1 MVHGKPRLAGTGQR
15 GNSTKE
21 SSPLEAP
28 LAQLNEPSGV
38 AADEGELPTVAVSR
52 KRCKSTIKYYVIFFS
67 TMMNLM
73 NLMSFELLAH
83 FGTYAELA
91 VSLCPFVV
99 LQP

>member
-1 MVHGKPRLAGTGQR
+1 MHGKPRLAGTGQR

-52 KRCKSTIKYYVIFFS
+52 KRCKSTIKYCVIFFA
-67 TMMNLM
+67 TMM

-99 LQP
+99 LKP